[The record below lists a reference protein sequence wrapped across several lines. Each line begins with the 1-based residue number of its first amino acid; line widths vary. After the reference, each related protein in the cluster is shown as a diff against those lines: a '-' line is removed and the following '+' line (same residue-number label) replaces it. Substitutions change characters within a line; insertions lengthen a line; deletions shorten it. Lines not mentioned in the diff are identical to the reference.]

1 MVLEN
6 NQYNVQGI
14 TFQLLAEE
22 FGTPLYIYDGNRI
35 ETQINKLKNAFQ
47 KVDLK
52 LKYAGKSLTNINIL
66 KIVKNNGVGYDA
78 VSINEVNLALKVG
91 FAPQDIMYT
100 PNCVAFSEIEEAVQL
115 GVHVNIDN
123 IPFLEEFG
131 EKFGSSYPVCIRIN
145 PHITA
150 GGNKNIQVG
159 HVGSK
164 FGISILQFEQALEVI
179 QKYNLDIEGVHS
191 HTGSDIIDTDVFLR
205 GAQVVFNCAKHFDN
219 LKYLDFGSGFKV
231 AYKEGDHVTDI
242 EELGEKMTE
251 AFQNFCK
258 SYGRELEIWFEP
270 GKFLVSES
278 GYFLVNVNIIKKSP
292 ACTFVGVDSGFNHL
306 IRPMLYDSF
315 HNIKNVSNP
324 NGKIKVY
331 NIVGN
336 LCETDTFAE
345 ERDLEEAKAG
355 DKLVF
360 LNAGAYGFEMSSSF
374 NSRPRPAEVLIYNG
388 EAKLIRKRM
397 TFDDLLAQQIEVL

>member
-14 TFQLLAEE
+14 IFQQLAEE
-22 FGTPLYIYDGNRI
+22 FGTPLYIYDGNRV
-35 ETQINKLKNAFQ
+35 ETQINKLKNAFP

-179 QKYNLDIEGVHS
+179 KKYNLDIEGVHS
-191 HTGSDIIDTDVFLR
+191 HTGSDIIDTEVFLR
-205 GAQVVFNCAKHFDN
+205 GAQVVFNCAKHFEN

-231 AYKEGDHVTDI
+231 AYKEGDHITNI

-278 GYFLVNVNIIKKSP
+278 GYFLVNVNIIKNSP

-324 NGKIKVY
+324 GGKIKVY

-397 TFDDLLAQQIEVL
+397 TFEDLLTQQVEVL